1 MRKDSMRILYRI
13 LKASGA
19 VKFVSGYWGFF
30 VLMALVIWLVD
41 PAIPTFLD
49 SLWYCFV
56 AGTTIGFGDL
66 AAVSLLG
73 RVLTVILA
81 VYTIIIVAIF
91 TALITNYFTE
101 IARLRA
107 KDSAQLFL
115 DRLERLPE
123 LSREELEEMSEQAK
137 KFARNRRRDPSR

>member
-30 VLMALVIWLVD
+30 VFMALVIWLVD

-91 TALITNYFTE
+91 TAIITSFYME
-101 IARLRA
+101 MARLRA
-107 KDSAQLFL
+107 SESAHRFL

-123 LSREELEEMSEQAK
+123 LSREELEEISEQARQFAK
-137 KFARNRRRDPSR
+137 KRGRKE